1 MKNHQSSRRMFIG
14 AMALGTTAST
24 MAAVTGPLRPWYS
37 KLSEVENETA
47 EVGEAEAWF
56 KKIKGTHRTVFDGS
70 MPHDGLPVIW
80 NWAYYLSNNET
91 GSPDSDIT
99 AMTVL
104 RHDAIPF
111 ALHSDVWK
119 KYKLGEVFKINDNAT
134 QKPSLRNP
142 YFEPQEGDMPMP
154 SIDGIK
160 RMQERGAMFCVCNL
174 AIMVYSGIVAQKM
187 GLDPTEVYNE
197 WVDAVLPGI
206 QLVPSGVWAL
216 DRAQEHGCSYIYA
229 GG

>member
-1 MKNHQSSRRMFIG
+1 MKDHQSRRMFIG
-14 AMALGTTAST
+14 TLALGTTAST
-24 MAAVTGPLRPWYS
+24 MAAVTNPLSPWYP
-37 KLSEVENETA
+37 KLSEAENEA
-47 EVGEAEAWF
+47 LEVSDAEAWF

-70 MPHDGLPVIW
+70 MPHNGFPVIW
-80 NWAYYLSNNET
+80 NWAFYLSNNET

-111 ALHSDVWK
+111 ALHSDIWK

-142 YFEPQEGDMPMP
+142 YFEPQEGDLPLP
-154 SIDGIK
+154 IIDGIK
-160 RMQERGAMFCVCNL
+160 RLQERGAMFCVCNL
-174 AIMVYSGIVAQKM
+174 AITVYSSVAAQKM
-187 GLDPTEVYNE
+187 GLDPKEVYDE
-197 WVDAVLPGI
+197 WVDAILPGI

-216 DRAQEHGCSYIYA
+216 GRAQEHGCSYIYA